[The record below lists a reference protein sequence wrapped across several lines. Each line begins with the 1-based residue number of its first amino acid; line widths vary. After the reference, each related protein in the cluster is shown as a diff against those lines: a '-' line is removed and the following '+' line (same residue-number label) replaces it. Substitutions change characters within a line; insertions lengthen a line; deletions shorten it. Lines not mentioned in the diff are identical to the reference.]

1 MAEPPLL
8 RNRCRKGSVHIG
20 FIDGCQ
26 NDCCHGSRAFALQ
39 ERMVGKFRGCE
50 KNKKGKMEVEVV
62 LESLGVFQDAKI
74 VFKETT
80 TQPWQDPFKTGG
92 GLAVS

>member
-1 MAEPPLL
+1 MAVATAAEH
-8 RNRCRKGSVHIG
+8 SH
-20 FIDGCQ
+20 
-26 NDCCHGSRAFALQ
+26 SRREWLGNSGDVK
-39 ERMVGKFRGCE
+39 RI
-50 KNKKGKMEVEVV
+50 KKGEMEVEVV

-92 GLAVS
+92 GLAMS